1 MAFRRAVPPARSGE
15 TLMTN
20 PFLQILG
27 DEQAGLTHLT
37 KILQKDLR
45 DIGVIYGEEMAEEGP
60 PLDLL
65 TIGGSTSA
73 R

>member
-1 MAFRRAVPPARSGE
+1 MAFRRAVPPARSSE
-15 TLMTN
+15 TLITN
-20 PFLQILG
+20 PLHQILG

-65 TIGGSTSA
+65 TMGGA
-73 R
+73 LVR

>member
-1 MAFRRAVPPARSGE
+1 V
-15 TLMTN
+15 
-20 PFLQILG
+20 

-37 KILQKDLR
+37 KILQRDLR

-65 TIGGSTSA
+65 NKG
-73 R
+73 